1 MAEVGEA
8 RAAENVP
15 AGRYSASS
23 ADEESA
29 VSGSAAAGVP
39 RAREPK
45 GLQPILRTMAETH
58 RDVGKTRR
66 IDEAEAWI
74 GDVAA

>member
-1 MAEVGEA
+1 
-8 RAAENVP
+8 
-15 AGRYSASS
+15 
-23 ADEESA
+23 

-45 GLQPILRTMAETH
+45 WLQPILRMMAETH
-58 RDVGKTRR
+58 RDVGKPRR
-66 IDEAEAWI
+66 SDEAEAWI